1 MVTYLNMF
9 RNYVNWRSYGAYFL
23 SIELLALGTIFLIF
37 PMQRFILW
45 AARIFVWIFLGPLMK
60 AVDVYLVGSHYRARD
75 ELEADPEFHGTNL
88 ESVLVSDR
96 LQVMV
101 QNGRLSSEEAL
112 KLKAMREYKFGRLS
126 QHVPAF
132 DTQCEPSIPLPKSS
146 AQPYLGSKGD
156 PKKGFVDV
164 ESDKIKWTYVAGQ
177 NLTGTMVCHHVTAAG
192 KCNDTTPEKL
202 NL

>member
-1 MVTYLNMF
+1 M
-9 RNYVNWRSYGAYFL
+9 

-37 PMQRFILW
+37 PMHHFILW
-45 AARIFVWIFLGPLMK
+45 VARIFVWVFLGPLMK
-60 AVDVYLVGSHYRARD
+60 VVDILFIASHYRARE
-75 ELEADPEFHGTNL
+75 ELEAEPEFHGTNL
-88 ESVLVSDR
+88 ESVLVSDQ

-146 AQPYLGSKGD
+146 AQPYLGCKGD
-156 PKKGFVDV
+156 PNKGFVDV

-177 NLTGTMVCHHVTAAG
+177 NLTGTMVYHHVTAADQS
-192 KCNDTTPEKL
+192 KDMAPEKL

>member
-1 MVTYLNMF
+1 MVTHLNMF

-23 SIELLALGTIFLIF
+23 SIELLSLGTIFLIF

-146 AQPYLGSKGD
+146 AQPYMGSKGD
-156 PKKGFVDV
+156 PTKGFVDV
-164 ESDKIKWTYVAGQ
+164 
-177 NLTGTMVCHHVTAAG
+177 
-192 KCNDTTPEKL
+192 
-202 NL
+202 